1 MNIRDIKMKARS
13 VLVNQKNIFY
23 VFIFISII
31 TTLVNYAGASFG
43 AAMIPFISLI
53 ISIIMLPFSHG
64 NVVASLMVVNE
75 RGDEIDIEN
84 VGLTGFKRFKQL
96 FFTYFIQYVFLLV
109 IVLFIGLI
117 MLLITKLTV
126 DTDVFNEFSN
136 LLLAEGM
143 YASDFNGIVN
153 DPIFNDAVT
162 SLGSIIVIGSLII
175 AIATL
180 MYSLFFALTPYI
192 LEKYKITG
200 IKAMS
205 ESARMMKGYKKTL
218 FILNLSYLGWI
229 ILIYIVA
236 LILQMLIPVPLVV
249 ELLVVLASAYLYAVE
264 LQTCTAVLFEE
275 IDLEDKNLI

>member
-23 VFIFISII
+23 VFIFFSII

-162 SLGSIIVIGSLII
+162 SLGSIIVIGTLII
-175 AIATL
+175 AIAAL
-180 MYSLFFALTPYI
+180 MYSLVFALTPYI

-249 ELLVVLASAYLYAVE
+249 ELLVALASAYLYAVE

>member
-13 VLVNQKNIFY
+13 VLANQKNIFY

-31 TTLVNYAGASFG
+31 TTLVDYAGASFSR
-43 AAMIPFISLI
+43 AMIPFASLI

-64 NVVASLMVVNE
+64 NIVASLMVVNE

-96 FFTYFIQYVFLLV
+96 FFTYFIQYVFFFV

-126 DTDVFNEFSN
+126 DVDIFNEFSN

-143 YASDFNGIVN
+143 YASDFNGIIN
-153 DPIFNDAVT
+153 DPTFSNTVT
-162 SLGSIIVIGSLII
+162 SLGLIVVLGSLII
-175 AIATL
+175 AIASL
-180 MYSLFFALTPYI
+180 IYSLIFALTPYI

-218 FILNLSYLGWI
+218 FILNLS
-229 ILIYIVA
+229 
-236 LILQMLIPVPLVV
+236 
-249 ELLVVLASAYLYAVE
+249 
-264 LQTCTAVLFEE
+264 
-275 IDLEDKNLI
+275 

>member
-143 YASDFNGIVN
+143 YASDFNEIVN

-162 SLGSIIVIGSLII
+162 SLGSIIVIGTLII
-175 AIATL
+175 AIAAL
-180 MYSLFFALTPYI
+180 MYSLVFALTPYI

-249 ELLVVLASAYLYAVE
+249 ELLVALASAYLYAVE

>member
-1 MNIRDIKMKARS
+1 MKARS

-162 SLGSIIVIGSLII
+162 SLGSIIVIGTLII
-175 AIATL
+175 AIAAL
-180 MYSLFFALTPYI
+180 MYSLVFALTPYI

-249 ELLVVLASAYLYAVE
+249 ELLVALASAYLYAVE

>member
-162 SLGSIIVIGSLII
+162 SLGSIIVIGTLII
-175 AIATL
+175 AIAAL
-180 MYSLFFALTPYI
+180 MYSLVFALTPYI

-249 ELLVVLASAYLYAVE
+249 ELLVALASAYLYAVE

>member
-1 MNIRDIKMKARS
+1 
-13 VLVNQKNIFY
+13 
-23 VFIFISII
+23 
-31 TTLVNYAGASFG
+31 
-43 AAMIPFISLI
+43 MIPFASLI
-53 ISIIMLPFSHG
+53 ISVIMLPFSHG
-64 NVVASLMVVNE
+64 NIVASLMVVNE

-96 FFTYFIQYVFLLV
+96 FFTYFIQYVFFFV

-126 DTDVFNEFSN
+126 DVDIFNEFSN

-143 YASDFNGIVN
+143 YASDFNGIIN
-153 DPIFNDAVT
+153 DPAFSNTVT
-162 SLGSIIVIGSLII
+162 SLGLIVVLGSLII
-175 AIATL
+175 AIASL
-180 MYSLFFALTPYI
+180 IYSLIFALTPYI

-229 ILIYIVA
+229 ILIYIIAVFVQT
-236 LILQMLIPVPLVV
+236 ILPVPIIVD
-249 ELLVVLASAYLYAVE
+249 LLVAIASAYLYAVE

>member
-1 MNIRDIKMKARS
+1 
-13 VLVNQKNIFY
+13 
-23 VFIFISII
+23 
-31 TTLVNYAGASFG
+31 
-43 AAMIPFISLI
+43 
-53 ISIIMLPFSHG
+53 
-64 NVVASLMVVNE
+64 MVVNE

-162 SLGSIIVIGSLII
+162 SLGSIIVIGTLII
-175 AIATL
+175 AIAAL
-180 MYSLFFALTPYI
+180 MYSLVFALTPYI

-236 LILQMLIPVPLVV
+236 LILQMLMPVPLVV
-249 ELLVVLASAYLYAVE
+249 ELLVALASAYLYAVE

>member
-31 TTLVNYAGASFG
+31 TTFVNYAGASFG

-162 SLGSIIVIGSLII
+162 SLGSIIVIGTLII
-175 AIATL
+175 AIAAL
-180 MYSLFFALTPYI
+180 MYSLVFALTPYI

-236 LILQMLIPVPLVV
+236 LILQMLMPVPLVV
-249 ELLVVLASAYLYAVE
+249 ELLVALASAYLYAVE

>member
-175 AIATL
+175 AIAAL

-200 IKAMS
+200 VKAMS

-249 ELLVVLASAYLYAVE
+249 ELLVALASAYLYAVE

>member
-1 MNIRDIKMKARS
+1 MNIRDINMKARS

-162 SLGSIIVIGSLII
+162 SLGSIIVIGTLII
-175 AIATL
+175 AIAAL
-180 MYSLFFALTPYI
+180 MYSLVFALTPYI

-249 ELLVVLASAYLYAVE
+249 ELLVALASAYLYAVE

>member
-143 YASDFNGIVN
+143 YASDFNEIVN

-162 SLGSIIVIGSLII
+162 SLGSIIVIGTLII
-175 AIATL
+175 AIAAL
-180 MYSLFFALTPYI
+180 MYSLVFALTPYI

-236 LILQMLIPVPLVV
+236 LILQMLMPVPLVV
-249 ELLVVLASAYLYAVE
+249 ELLVALASAYLYAVE

>member
-236 LILQMLIPVPLVV
+236 LILQMLMPVPLVV
-249 ELLVVLASAYLYAVE
+249 ELLVALASAYLYAVE

>member
-143 YASDFNGIVN
+143 YASDFSGIVN

-175 AIATL
+175 AIAAL
-180 MYSLFFALTPYI
+180 MYSLVFALTPYI

-249 ELLVVLASAYLYAVE
+249 ELLVALASAYLYAVE

>member
-249 ELLVVLASAYLYAVE
+249 ELLVALASAYLYAVE

>member
-175 AIATL
+175 AIAAL

-249 ELLVVLASAYLYAVE
+249 ELLVALASAYLYAVE

>member
-175 AIATL
+175 AIAAL
-180 MYSLFFALTPYI
+180 MYSLVFALTPYI

-200 IKAMS
+200 VKAMS

-249 ELLVVLASAYLYAVE
+249 ELLVALASAYLYAVE

>member
-162 SLGSIIVIGSLII
+162 SLGSIIVIGTLII
-175 AIATL
+175 AIAAL
-180 MYSLFFALTPYI
+180 MYSLVFALTPYI

-236 LILQMLIPVPLVV
+236 LILQMLMPVPLVV
-249 ELLVVLASAYLYAVE
+249 ELLVALASAYLYAVE

>member
-13 VLVNQKNIFY
+13 VLANQKNVFY

-31 TTLVNYAGASFG
+31 TTLVDYAGASFS
-43 AAMIPFISLI
+43 AAMIPFASLI
-53 ISIIMLPFSHG
+53 ISVIMLPFSHG
-64 NVVASLMVVNE
+64 NIVASLMVVNE

-96 FFTYFIQYVFLLV
+96 FFTYFIQYVFFFV

-126 DTDVFNEFSN
+126 DVDIFNEFSN

-143 YASDFNGIVN
+143 YASDFNGIIN
-153 DPIFNDAVT
+153 DPAFSNTVT
-162 SLGSIIVIGSLII
+162 SLGLIVVLGSLII
-175 AIATL
+175 AIASL
-180 MYSLFFALTPYI
+180 IYSLIFALTPYI

-205 ESARMMKGYKKTL
+205 ESARMMNGYKKTL

-229 ILIYIVA
+229 ILIYIIAVFVQT
-236 LILQMLIPVPLVV
+236 ILPVPIIVD
-249 ELLVVLASAYLYAVE
+249 LLVAIASAYLYAVE